1 MVTIC
6 IPTFVSSDHEE
17 TVIGQESTKL
27 KVKREKE
34 QTSVL
39 SCNFLFVAI

>member
-6 IPTFVSSDHEE
+6 IHLLAVTMKK
-17 TVIGQESTKL
+17 TVIEQESTKL
-27 KVKREKE
+27 KVKREQE